1 MKFLLLFIGV
11 PAIELALLI
20 EVGAHIGTLNTFLLI
35 IVTGILGANLARS
48 QGLGVVR
55 KVQAELAKQRFPR
68 AACLIDVLRL
78 TLAVNTADQILA
90 AFEALEDHA
99 RTNANFFRLMRYKNK
114 YHEDEHVS
122 FRNLMVNVLFQHKGF
137 WIAGELQ
144 LTTVD
149 AVKMKTRCFGGCLT

>member
-55 KVQAELAKQRFPR
+55 KVQAELARGEMPAQSLLDGAIILVAAALLLTPGVLTDLVGFFCLFPMTR
-68 AACLIDVLRL
+68 PIMRGFVWGWVKRGIASGTVRVHSTGTVHPPGIGRPLRP
-78 TLAVNTADQILA
+78 TDPQEHGAVI
-90 AFEALEDHA
+90 E
-99 RTNANFFRLMRYKNK
+99 
-114 YHEDEHVS
+114 
-122 FRNLMVNVLFQHKGF
+122 
-137 WIAGELQ
+137 GEV
-144 LTTVD
+144 VD
-149 AVKMKTRCFGGCLT
+149 D